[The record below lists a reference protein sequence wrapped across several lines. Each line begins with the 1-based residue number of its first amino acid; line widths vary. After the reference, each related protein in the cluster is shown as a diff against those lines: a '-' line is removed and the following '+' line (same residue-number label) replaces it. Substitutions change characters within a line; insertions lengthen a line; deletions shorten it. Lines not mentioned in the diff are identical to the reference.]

1 MSTERDCSRI
11 GRIVRAVAGT
21 EEDTITCDDCYDHI
35 DQYVELLEAGES
47 PEGVLLQ
54 VQRHLE
60 QCECCEYEMQ
70 ALVRMIQSMQESD
83 DAPPTS
89 GQG

>member
-11 GRIVRAVAGT
+11 GRIVRAVADT
-21 EEDTITCDDCYDHI
+21 EEDPITCDDCYDHI
-35 DQYVELLEAGES
+35 DRYVEMLNAGES
-47 PEGVLLQ
+47 PDGVLLQ

-70 ALVRMIQSMQESD
+70 ALVRIIQSMQGNA
-83 DAPPTS
+83 DAPPAPTNM
-89 GQG
+89 